1 MARFDRG
8 PASARPGTGLI
19 LPPDRLAETI
29 RVEGGRVLA
38 SLTRALGSLDLAE
51 DAVQDAAVAALE
63 RWSRDGVPDDPRAWL
78 TVVARNR
85 AIDRLRRE
93 AKRRGKEVTTM
104 DLFDGE
110 PSPLPDSVVRDDQLR
125 LIFTCCHPALAL
137 DARVALSLR
146 TLCGLSTAEIARA
159 LLVPEAT
166 MAKRLVR
173 AKGKIAGAH
182 IPYRVP
188 PDHELPDRLP
198 AVLGVVYLVFTEGHT
213 ATSGRNLMRLDL
225 CDEAVRLARLL
236 RDLLPDESE
245 VAGLLALLVLTDARR
260 ATRVDDA
267 GDLVLLADQD
277 RTRWDRTAI
286 DEGAGLVVEALRR
299 SAGSPGPYQLQAA
312 IAACHATSP
321 TYEATD
327 WREIADLY
335 RILEMRSPSPI
346 VALNRAV
353 AVAEVDGP
361 AAGLALVDAVEGLEH
376 FHLWHATRADLLR
389 RLDRVA
395 DGAAA
400 YRAALDCE
408 SSAAERRFLDRR
420 LAEISVRL
428 GMRD

>member
-1 MARFDRG
+1 
-8 PASARPGTGLI
+8 
-19 LPPDRLAETI
+19 
-29 RVEGGRVLA
+29 
-38 SLTRALGSLDLAE
+38 LTRALGSLDLAE

-63 RWSRDGVPDDPRAWL
+63 CWPRDGVPVDPRAWL

-85 AIDRLRRE
+85 ALDRLRRE
-93 AKRRGKEVTTM
+93 AKRSGKEATTM
-104 DLFDGE
+104 DLFGNE
-110 PSPLPDSVVRDDQLR
+110 RSPLPDTVVRDDQLR

-137 DARVALSLR
+137 EARVALSLR

-198 AVLGVVYLVFTEGHT
+198 GVLGVVYLVFTEGHT
-213 ATSGRNLMRLDL
+213 ATSGEHLVRVDL

-236 RDLLPDESE
+236 RDLLPDEGE
-245 VAGLLALLVLTDARR
+245 VAGLLALLLLTDARR
-260 ATRVDDA
+260 ATRVDAA
-267 GDLVLLADQD
+267 GDLVLLTDQD
-277 RTRWDRTAI
+277 RSLWDRVAI
-286 DEGAGLVVEALRR
+286 AEGAALVVEALRR
-299 SAGSPGPYQLQAA
+299 SAGSPGAYQLQAA

-327 WREIADLY
+327 WGEIAELY
-335 RILEMRSPSPI
+335 RILEARAPSP
-346 VALNRAV
+346 VVSLNRAV
-353 AVAEVDGP
+353 AVAECDGP
-361 AAGLALVDAVEGLEH
+361 DAGLTLVDAIEGLER

-389 RLDRVA
+389 RLGRGRESV
-395 DGAAA
+395 AA

-408 SSAAERRFLDRR
+408 PSAAERRFLDGR
-420 LAEISVRL
+420 LAEVSTPPVC
-428 GMRD
+428 